1 MNYYEL
7 FNLQP
12 KPVFAKDEISKT
24 YIALQ
29 RKYHPDFSMDAD
41 ETEKENLLQLSAD
54 VNKAYQTFTNA
65 NASLFYFLKEKGII
79 TEDEKYQLPPD
90 FLMEMMEL
98 NEELDEGTTTDSSSK
113 IQETIEKLE
122 AAINLHNCSADTL
135 YTAES
140 LADLKSFYY
149 KKKYLLRILDR
160 LGD

>member
-7 FNLQP
+7 YNLQP

-41 ETEKENLLQLSAD
+41 EAEKENLLQLSAD
-54 VNKAYQTFTNA
+54 VNKAYQTLTNTD
-65 NASLFYFLKEKGII
+65 ASLFYFLKEKGII
-79 TEDEKYQLPPD
+79 TADEKYQLPPD

-113 IQETIEKLE
+113 IQEAIEKLE
-122 AAINLHNCSADTL
+122 ASTNLHNCSADTL

>member
-41 ETEKENLLQLSAD
+41 EAEKENLLQLSAD
-54 VNKAYQTFTNA
+54 LNKAYQTFTNTD
-65 NASLFYFLKEKGII
+65 ASLFYFLKEKGII
-79 TEDEKYQLPPD
+79 TADEKYQLPPD

-113 IQETIEKLE
+113 IQEAIKKLE
-122 AAINLHNCSADTL
+122 AATNLHNCSAYTL